1 MMRQLYYAIQSLIRG
16 RSFIVIKVISLT
28 LGLFVGILLFACV
41 AFQLSFNRCFQ
52 KPEQLY
58 LAYMSDTMNK
68 TTSSGD
74 PYIYGPFSA
83 ALKENFPKEVE
94 DATILREVGTNVFYN
109 GDVRLLEEMIY
120 GDQHLFSTL
129 GLQVLAGKSED
140 LINSDALFVSRSFAR
155 KIGAGD
161 TLSSVIGKTLYID
174 RKKPMIIRGVFED
187 LPENT
192 DLSFSV
198 VAPMAELWNRK
209 RAGWGFDISYKSII
223 RFRDKQAKDRAE
235 AALPRLMKKY
245 MPDFNK
251 NPNVQSKVSFR
262 SLSDYHRSNFIVH
275 TMIWVMA
282 VLGTVILL
290 IAAFNYVL
298 ISFSSLPRRA
308 KTVGVHKCNGASNGA
323 IFSMFFMETALIVLF
338 SVGLAFLLLYLF
350 RDFVETTAAA
360 KLASL
365 FTLQTLWVP
374 GVVAL
379 LVFLLAGV
387 IPAWLFSSIP
397 VTQVFRRYTERKA
410 LWKRSLLFSQF
421 IGVSFILGFLMVVLL
436 QYHTVISRKLGYD
449 PTRVVMCW
457 GNVGNGY
464 ENAQKIFESLPM
476 VEDYA
481 AAHQVLCY
489 GYSGDIFDVNEGQ
502 KIKIRMDWVGRD
514 FIPMMKIKLLEG
526 HNFTPLKRPVDDSFY
541 GDNNELIVNREFVRQ
556 AGWKGSAIGHEVMC
570 NNHKMIVTGVMDD
583 YPVSSAYEPQ
593 SAVALVW
600 AEDWAKMHYLR
611 LKTPFTE
618 NLERL
623 NGEMKD
629 MFPTQ
634 DIVFFSLEK
643 ELSDQYIDIRRFRDA
658 VTLAGIA
665 ILFITLMGLIGYV
678 NDEVN
683 RRSKEIAI
691 RKVNG
696 AEAPDIIRL
705 IARDIVWT
713 SLPAVVLGSGF
724 SYLIGKLWLNTFA
737 EQVHLGLLP
746 FGGIILLIL
755 LVLLSCVLGR
765 TWHIANEN
773 PVNNI
778 KSE

>member
-1 MMRQLYYAIQSLIRG
+1 MRQLYYAMQSLIRG
-16 RSFIVIKVISLT
+16 RSSIAIKIISLT

-41 AFQLSFNRCFQ
+41 AFQLSFNHCFR

-58 LAYMSDTMNK
+58 LAYMNDTMNK
-68 TTSSGD
+68 TASSST
-74 PYIYGPFSA
+74 PYTYGPFSA
-83 ALKENFPKEVE
+83 ALKENFPDEVE
-94 DATILREVGTNVFYN
+94 DATILREYGTNVFYN

-120 GDQHLFSTL
+120 GDPHLFSTL

-140 LINSDALFVSRSFAR
+140 LINPDALFVSHTLAR

-161 TLSSVIGKTLYID
+161 TLSSVIGKTLYLD
-174 RKKPMIIRGVFED
+174 RNVPMIIRGVFED

-192 DLSFSV
+192 DLSFDV
-198 VAPMAELWNRK
+198 VAPMAGLWSRK
-209 RAGWGFDISYKSII
+209 RAGWGFDISYKSIT
-223 RFRDKQAKDRAE
+223 RFRNKGAKDKVE

-251 NPNVQSKVSFR
+251 DPNAQSKISFG
-262 SLSDYHRSNFIVH
+262 SLIDYHRDNFVVQ

-308 KTVGVHKCNGASNGA
+308 KAVGVHKCCGASNGSV
-323 IFSMFFMETALIVLF
+323 FSMFLMETALIVF
-338 SVGLAFLLLYLF
+338 ASVGVAFLLLFLF

-360 KLASL
+360 SLSSL

-374 GVVAL
+374 GVVAF
-379 LVFLLAGV
+379 LVFLLAGI

-410 LWKRSLLFSQF
+410 LWKRSLLFTQF

-436 QYHTVISRKLGYD
+436 QYHTVISKKMGYD
-449 PTRVVMCW
+449 PARVVMCW
-457 GNVGNGY
+457 ADVGNGY
-464 ENAQKIFESLPM
+464 DNAGKTFESLPM

-481 AAHQVLCY
+481 AAQQVVCY
-489 GYSGDIFDVNEGQ
+489 GYSGDTFDVNGGK
-502 KIKIRMDWVGRD
+502 KITIRMDWVGRD
-514 FIPMMKIKLLEG
+514 FIPMMKIRLLEG
-526 HNFTPLKRPVDDSFY
+526 HNFTPLKMGADDSFY

-556 AGWKGSAIGHEVMC
+556 AGWKGSAIGREVMWH
-570 NNHKMIVTGVMDD
+570 NHRKIITGVVDD
-583 YPVSSAYEPQ
+583 YSVNSAYEPQ

-600 AEDWAKMHYLR
+600 AESWAKMHYLR
-611 LKTPFTE
+611 LKAPFIE
-618 NLERL
+618 NLRRL
-623 NGEMKD
+623 NEQMKS

-634 DIVFFSLEK
+634 DVVFFSLEK
-643 ELSDQYIDIRRFRDA
+643 ELSDQYIGIRRFRNA
-658 VTLAGIA
+658 VTLAGVA

-683 RRSKEIAI
+683 RRSREIAI

-724 SYLIGKLWLNTFA
+724 AYLVGRLWLGTFA
-737 EQVHLGLLP
+737 EQVHLGILP
-746 FGGIILLIL
+746 FIGVILLIL

-773 PVNNI
+773 PVNSI